1 MTDHVRTQIRDYA
14 VGLTD
19 ALAST
24 STRCYG
30 GRPHTRPLHTLPAW
44 LVYTNAEGVD
54 ISAGAR
60 GARRLERTPDLV
72 FEGYAANTG
81 DVDKTLDTM
90 SAEVEA
96 ALAADPTFNG
106 LLKDLY
112 LRSVEK
118 EQDDEAEKPTWL
130 IRMTWYCEYH
140 TRETAPTA
148 ALA

>member
-19 ALAST
+19 ALTST

-30 GRPHTRPLHTLPAW
+30 ARPKTRPLHTLPAW
-44 LVYTNAEGVD
+44 IVYTNAEGVD
-54 ISAGAR
+54 ISSGTR
-60 GARRLERTPDLV
+60 GSRRLERTPDLV
-72 FEGYAANTG
+72 FEGYAAATG

-96 ALAADPTFNG
+96 ALAADPAFGG
-106 LLKDLY
+106 LLKDLS

-148 ALA
+148 ALT